1 MARYLLISLFVF
13 FIFANSNG
21 LVFAESSY
29 VLPYP
34 SFMPGNKLY
43 IISEIKDKLSKYFY
57 FGDFG
62 KFKYNLSQAD
72 KYLVEAKT
80 LFEYKQYL
88 LGYKSLQKSNEYFTN
103 IKSNLVNAKNSGKNI
118 EDKEKNL
125 TEASFKHVEVL
136 EKMKEDVP
144 ETFEWIPEKASPTT
158 LYLKK
163 QIEDAI
169 EIRH

>member
-1 MARYLLISLFVF
+1 MLKFIFSIFLLLLIFT
-13 FIFANSNG
+13 NETY
-21 LVFAESSY
+21 AESSY

-34 SFMPGNKLY
+34 SFMPGSKFY
-43 IISEIKDKLSKYFY
+43 IIFEVKDKLSKYFY

-62 KFKYNLSQAD
+62 NFKYNLSQSD

-88 LGYKSLQKSNEYFTN
+88 LGFTSLQKSNEYFTN
-103 IKSNLVNAKNSGKNI
+103 IKSNLGSAKNSGKNI

-125 TEASFKHVEVL
+125 TEASLKHVEVL
-136 EKMKEDVP
+136 ERIKENVP
-144 ETFEWIPEKASPTT
+144 QTFEWVPEKATPTK

-163 QIEDAI
+163 QIDDAI
-169 EIRH
+169 KIRHSI